1 MPRARKPNRAERT
14 PLGSFRSKLTVA
26 DKDPAF
32 VYRWINDSPGRVEQ
46 AQAGGY
52 EHVNDATTGE
62 TGETNTDVGSRT
74 SSIVGRSEDGK
85 GMRGYLMRIPKDF
98 YDADQADKQKVNDAV
113 DEAISGG
120 SVEGEPG
127 KEGVYV
133 PKSGISYQ
141 P

>member
-1 MPRARKPNRAERT
+1 MPRARKDKRAERT
-14 PLGSFRSKLTVA
+14 PLGSFRTKLNVA
-26 DKDPAF
+26 DKDPAYE
-32 VYRWINDSPGRVEQ
+32 YRWVNDTPGRIEQ

-52 EHVNDATTGE
+52 EHVTDATTGE

-74 SSIVGRSEDGK
+74 SSIVGRTEDGK
-85 GMRGYLMRIPKDF
+85 GLRAYLMRIPKDF
-98 YDADQADKQKVNDAV
+98 YDADQAEKQKVNDQI
-113 DEAISGG
+113 DEAIHGG

-127 KEGVYV
+127 KDGVYV